1 MVTNG
6 HIYPGRDWRTVE
18 GMTIIDRPSP
28 PRRGLDGVGLHREPR
43 ESDSQLLL
51 SIRNLLR
58 TILVIWLVLLA
69 FGGIVGYTTWQQARC
84 EESSIYSSDC

>member
-1 MVTNG
+1 
-6 HIYPGRDWRTVE
+6 
-18 GMTIIDRPSP
+18 MTMTEAHRADCRCPTCFRLTTP
-28 PRRGLDGVGLHREPR
+28 PRRGLDRPASEPPR